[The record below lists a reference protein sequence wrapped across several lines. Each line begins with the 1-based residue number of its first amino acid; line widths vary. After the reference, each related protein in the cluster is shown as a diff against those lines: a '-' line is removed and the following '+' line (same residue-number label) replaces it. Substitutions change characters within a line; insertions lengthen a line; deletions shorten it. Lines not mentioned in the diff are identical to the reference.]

1 VHARQILRGEQKFD
15 SGKKRSNFAFPK
27 SILYMLI
34 SFSKNTLLSQ
44 GAELGVTLDFGTIGL
59 ERELDPLE
67 ESDERQFAT

>member
-1 VHARQILRGEQKFD
+1 
-15 SGKKRSNFAFPK
+15 
-27 SILYMLI
+27 MLI